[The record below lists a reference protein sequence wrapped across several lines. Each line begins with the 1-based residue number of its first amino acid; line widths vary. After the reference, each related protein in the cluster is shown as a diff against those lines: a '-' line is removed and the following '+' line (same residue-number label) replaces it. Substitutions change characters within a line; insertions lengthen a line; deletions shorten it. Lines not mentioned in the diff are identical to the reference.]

1 MNSSSSRVAASATTN
16 GKIGVPIISMLVA
29 LAFGVAIAN
38 FIIGQRVIV
47 HHSQHSQQTEHASPT
62 IEQRYRY
69 PKITGNL
76 QKENQEEEDHVY
88 DGKYITQ
95 ILTGEEPFPS
105 PAKTTSTHDIGH
117 DLINNKS
124 PLRLKYQ
131 PGTLHLTHAQA
142 LQHCFVNA
150 THYSGHIQPQPQSLV
165 SISHKYKLIYRN
177 IVKSSSSSARHVMQD
192 YLKGRDLR
200 MKHVDMLE
208 KVQPRGKY
216 TMISFIREPLN
227 RFYSS
232 YDEAY
237 FR

>member
-1 MNSSSSRVAASATTN
+1 
-16 GKIGVPIISMLVA
+16 MLVA

-38 FIIGQRVIV
+38 FIIGQRAIIV
-47 HHSQHSQQTEHASPT
+47 HHSQLSQQHEHASPT
-62 IEQRYRY
+62 IEERYQY
-69 PKITGNL
+69 QKITDNP
-76 QKENQEEEDHVY
+76 QKDNEEEDRVY

-95 ILTGEEPFPS
+95 VLTGEEPFPS
-105 PAKTTSTHDIGH
+105 PAKTTSTHDTGH
-117 DLINNKS
+117 DDSNNNS

-150 THYSGHIQPQPQSLV
+150 THYKEHIQPQPQSLV

-192 YLKGRDLR
+192 YLEGRDLR
-200 MKHVDMLE
+200 MKHVNMLE
-208 KVQPRGKY
+208 KVLPRGEY

-227 RFYSS
+227 RFFSS